1 MIDMLRMLKFTL
13 LSVTEMLGIIA
24 AERLLPHFL
33 VQVDDECCLS
43 SSASELADVCTL
55 SGEDINGYYMALL
68 HMVS

>member
-33 VQVDDECCLS
+33 VQVVDECCLS
-43 SSASELADVCTL
+43 SSASESADVRFL
-55 SGEDINGYYMALL
+55 ARI
-68 HMVS
+68 